1 MRDPNDPV
9 PPPDPPPHR
18 GRFNRPAQRQGASR
32 ADAVPRMENVRVTA
46 PDLARRIALE
56 KTRSRLVIAAGG
68 FAVMFAAVLT
78 KLALATIVTP
88 LAPHRVERSVTEM
101 VDQIPHNSIE
111 ATLPGQR
118 AMITDR
124 NGQPMAISLNTV
136 SLFADPRQIGDPDDA
151 ARKLQ
156 QVLPR
161 LDLAETEDRL
171 KRDKKFIYLAREI
184 TPREEQA
191 INNLGI
197 PGVDFLPTQHRQY
210 PLGRTAAQVLGGV
223 DVDESGFAGVE
234 RYFDQRLRTDTDPLR
249 LSIDLQVQAA
259 VREELVTAMQTFA
272 AIGGCGIVMD
282 VNTGEVLAMVSLPDY
297 DANAVRTAAPEDRF
311 NRAVEGTYEPG
322 STFKLQTASM
332 ALDSGLV
339 HIWDEFNASHNI
351 SIGRFTISDFEG
363 KHRWLFLPEVLA
375 YSSNLG
381 AAHIALTVGAE
392 RQRAW
397 LKSMGMFGRT
407 GIELP
412 EAARPI
418 IQPASAWKEV
428 VTMTV
433 GFGHGISVTPLHVV
447 RGTAAVANGGMLI
460 RPTILARDPDTAVD
474 GVRVMQPATSDIMRK
489 LMRLVVTNGFGKSA
503 EVPGYYPGG
512 KTGTA
517 EKVTAHGG
525 YKKHANV
532 AAFMSVFP
540 MNAPR
545 YAVYMMLDEP
555 HATKAT
561 YGYATAGWVIAPA
574 AGKVI
579 ARIGPMLG
587 LLPDIQDM
595 PEINQA
601 LAIPLQPGRP
611 AGAPAHGLAAPTP
624 VAESATKT
632 TVGAS
637 RPNLTVP
644 ATVLPPAITRPAPV
658 VRQQTQLERPDPAAP
673 DAAAPRSAAPNAAAA
688 VAAAPDAAAPHPA
701 AAVAAALDPAAPHS
715 AAPESAARHSAA
727 VVTVSTVAPVAAR

>member
-1 MRDPNDPV
+1 MSDPRGPV
-9 PPPDPPPHR
+9 PPSGSPPR
-18 GRFNRPAQRQGASR
+18 NGTRYGRPAQRQGASR
-32 ADAVPRMENVRVTA
+32 SDAVPRMENVRVTA

-68 FAVMFAAVLT
+68 FAALFAAVLT
-78 KLALATIVTP
+78 KLTLATIITP
-88 LAPHRVERSVTEM
+88 LAPHRVERSVTEI
-101 VDQIPHNSIE
+101 VDSIPHNSVE
-111 ATLPGQR
+111 ASLPGQR

-124 NGQPMAISLNTV
+124 NGQPMAISLDTV
-136 SLFADPRQIGDPDDA
+136 SLSADPRQIGDADDA
-151 ARKLQ
+151 ATKLK

-171 KRDKKFIYLAREI
+171 KREKKFVYLAREI

-197 PGVDFLPTQHRQY
+197 PGVNFQPTQHREY

-234 RYFDQRLRTDTDPLR
+234 RFFDKRLRTDTDPLR

-259 VREELVTAMQTFA
+259 VREELETAMQTFD

-297 DANAVRTAAPEDRF
+297 DANNVRSAPADDRF

-339 HIWDEFNASHNI
+339 HIWDEFDASRNI
-351 SIGRFTISDFEG
+351 HIGRFTISDFEG
-363 KHRWLFLPEVLA
+363 KHRWLYLPEVLA

-381 AAHIALTVGAE
+381 AAHIALTVGSE

-397 LKSMGMFGRT
+397 LKNMGMFGRT

-412 EAARPI
+412 ESALPI

-433 GFGHGISVTPLHVV
+433 GFGHGISITPLHVV
-447 RGTAAVANGGMLI
+447 RGTAAVANGGVLI
-460 RPTILARDPDTAVD
+460 RPTILARDPDAAVN
-474 GVRVMQPATSDIMRK
+474 GRRVMQPSTSDILRK

-517 EKVTAHGG
+517 EKVKAHGG

-561 YGYATAGWVIAPA
+561 HGYATAGWVVAPA

-595 PEINQA
+595 PEINQE
-601 LAIPLQPGRP
+601 LAIPLQPARP
-611 AGAPAHGLAAPTP
+611 SGAPAHSPGAATP
-624 VAESATKT
+624 VANAATKQPI
-632 TVGAS
+632 GS
-637 RPNLTVP
+637 NRPDLTIP
-644 ATVLPPAITRPAPV
+644 ATALPAAISRPAPEPRQRTELDHPVGAPV
-658 VRQQTQLERPDPAAP
+658 VAVS
-673 DAAAPRSAAPNAAAA
+673 SA
-688 VAAAPDAAAPHPA
+688 
-701 AAVAAALDPAAPHS
+701 
-715 AAPESAARHSAA
+715 
-727 VVTVSTVAPVAAR
+727 APVAAR

>member
-1 MRDPNDPV
+1 MSDPHLPT
-9 PPPDPPPHR
+9 PPHEPPSN
-18 GRFNRPAQRQGASR
+18 GGRPAYRRGASR
-32 ADAVPRMENVRVTA
+32 CDVVPRMEHVRVTA
-46 PDLARRIALE
+46 PDLARRQALE
-56 KTRSRLVIAAGG
+56 KMRSRLVIAAGG
-68 FAVMFAAVLT
+68 FTVLFSAVLM
-78 KLALATIVTP
+78 KLTLATVVVP
-88 LAPHRVERSVTEM
+88 LPPHRVERQVADIVASA
-101 VDQIPHNSIE
+101 PRNPIE
-111 ATLPGQR
+111 VTLPGQR

-136 SLFADPRQIGDPDDA
+136 SLFADPRQIGDA
-151 ARKLQ
+151 ADVAQKLK

-184 TPREEQA
+184 TPREELA

-197 PGVDFLPTQHRQY
+197 PGVDFRPTQHRHY

-223 DVDESGFAGVE
+223 DVDQAGFAGAE
-234 RYFDQRLRTDTDPLR
+234 KYFDERLRTKSDPLR

-259 VREELVTAMQTFA
+259 VREELVTAMRTFE

-282 VNTGEVLAMVSLPDY
+282 VHTGEVLAMVSLPDY
-297 DANAVRTAAPEDRF
+297 DANLVRTAPAEDRF

-332 ALDSGLV
+332 ALDAGV
-339 HIWDEFNASHNI
+339 AHIWDQFDASRNI

-363 KHRWLFLPEVLA
+363 KHRWLYLPEVLA

-381 AAHIALTVGAE
+381 AAHIAQAVGSE
-392 RQRAW
+392 RQRNW
-397 LKSMGMFGRT
+397 LRGMGMFGRT

-412 EAARPI
+412 EAARPLV
-418 IQPASAWKEV
+418 QPAANWKEI
-428 VTMTV
+428 VTLTV

-447 RGTAAVANGGMLI
+447 RGTAAIANGGVLV
-460 RPTILARDPDTAVD
+460 RPTILAQEPGDQPEE
-474 GVRVMQPATSDIMRK
+474 VRVMQPATSDLMRR
-489 LMRLVVTNGFGKSA
+489 LMRLVVTDGFGKTA

-517 EKVTAHGG
+517 EKVAAHGG

-555 HATKAT
+555 HGNKNT
-561 YGYATAGWVIAPA
+561 YGYATAGWVVAPA

-587 LLPDIQDM
+587 MLPDIQNM
-595 PEINQA
+595 PAINQS
-601 LAIPLQPGRP
+601 LAIPLQPARP
-611 AGAPAHGLAAPTP
+611 PGVPARGPGSSGTSAAVAARTPAPATPPAAAHAPAPAMPPSDASAKATATP
-624 VAESATKT
+624 EQPS
-632 TVGAS
+632 
-637 RPNLTVP
+637 LTVP
-644 ATVLPPAITRPAPV
+644 ATVLPPAISRPAPQIR
-658 VRQQTQLERPDPAAP
+658 RQTERDRPASP
-673 DAAAPRSAAPNAAAA
+673 DATV
-688 VAAAPDAAAPHPA
+688 VA
-701 AAVAAALDPAAPHS
+701 
-715 AAPESAARHSAA
+715 SAA
-727 VVTVSTVAPVAAR
+727 VGP

>member
-1 MRDPNDPV
+1 MNDPNDPV
-9 PPPDPPPHR
+9 PPPVDPKLNGGRNGRPAPR
-18 GRFNRPAQRQGASR
+18 RGAGRF
-32 ADAVPRMENVRVTA
+32 DTVPRMENVRVTA
-46 PDLARRIALE
+46 PDLARRVALE
-56 KTRSRLVIAAGG
+56 KTRARLVIAAGG
-68 FAVMFAAVLT
+68 FTALFAAVLT
-78 KLALATIVTP
+78 KLALATIVMP
-88 LAPHRVERSVTEM
+88 LAPHRIERTVEEVIDAAPRS
-101 VDQIPHNSIE
+101 PIE

-118 AMITDR
+118 ATITDR

-136 SLFADPRQIGDPDDA
+136 SLFADPRQIGDAADA
-151 ARKLQ
+151 AKKLK

-161 LDLAETEDRL
+161 LDVAETEERL
-171 KRDKKFIYLAREI
+171 QRDKKFIYLAREI

-197 PGVDFLPTQHRQY
+197 PGVDFRPTQHRQY

-223 DVDESGFAGVE
+223 DVDQNGFAGVE
-234 RYFDQRLRTDTDPLR
+234 KYFDERLRTKTDPLR

-259 VREELVTAMQTFA
+259 VREELITAMDTFE

-282 VNTGEVLAMVSLPDY
+282 VHTGEVLAMVSLPDY
-297 DANAVRTAAPEDRF
+297 DANFVRTAPGDDRF

-339 HIWDEFNASHNI
+339 HIWDEFDASHNI
-351 SIGRFTISDFEG
+351 SVGRFTISDFEG
-363 KHRWLFLPEVLA
+363 KHRWLYLPEVLA

-381 AAHIALTVGAE
+381 AAHIALTIGGE

-397 LKSMGMFGRT
+397 LKGMGMFGRT

-412 EAARPI
+412 ESARPI
-418 IQPASAWKEV
+418 IQPASAWKELA
-428 VTMTV
+428 TMTV

-447 RGTAAVANGGMLI
+447 RGTAAVANGGLLV
-460 RPTILARDPDTAVD
+460 RPTILALEPDEPVD
-474 GVRVMQPATSDIMRK
+474 SVRVMQTSTSDIMRR
-489 LMRLVVTNGFGKSA
+489 LMRLVVTDGFGKSA

-517 EKVTAHGG
+517 EKVAAHGG

-555 HATKAT
+555 HGNKNT
-561 YGYATAGWVIAPA
+561 YGYSTAGWVVAPA

-579 ARIGPMLG
+579 GRIGPMLG
-587 LLPDIQDM
+587 MLPDIVDM
-595 PEINQA
+595 PAINQA

-611 AGAPAHGLAAPTP
+611 PGAPARGPGGLSVS
-624 VAESATKT
+624 VAEAAAKAT
-632 TVGAS
+632 AASS

-644 ATVLPPAITRPAPV
+644 ATVLPPALSRPAAEIRRQTMIDARPV
-658 VRQQTQLERPDPAAP
+658 LAV
-673 DAAAPRSAAPNAAAA
+673 SAVGS
-688 VAAAPDAAAPHPA
+688 VADH
-701 AAVAAALDPAAPHS
+701 
-715 AAPESAARHSAA
+715 
-727 VVTVSTVAPVAAR
+727 